1 VIVIRGL
8 YETGKKVGNSQ
19 MGVRIIA
26 MSRKKRAS
34 RKRTR
39 SWRNPTGREIED
51 FTAEAPPP
59 EEAPI
64 TEENSGSED
73 DSDDN
78 GLEVHFDA
86 VDGRLELSCE
96 PGSFGLI
103 RDLIVGL
110 CKVSKIER
118 DDIRIIEIRNDAAI
132 AEHKERAP
140 RWFSYGCLATVLA
153 AVISAV
159 IGVVT
164 IIRWI
169 IHR

>member
-1 VIVIRGL
+1 
-8 YETGKKVGNSQ
+8 

-26 MSRKKRAS
+26 MPRKKRTS
-34 RKRTR
+34 RKRAR
-39 SWRNPTGREIED
+39 SWRKPTMHEIED
-51 FTAEAPPP
+51 FTSEAAPPP

-64 TEENSGSED
+64 TEENSGPEHDSED
-73 DSDDN
+73 D
-78 GLEVHFDA
+78 GFEVHFDA

-118 DDIRIIEIRNDAAI
+118 DDIRIIEIRNDTAI
-132 AEHKERAP
+132 AEHKEPAP
-140 RWFSYGCLATVLA
+140 RWFSFGCLATVLA